1 MAASNW
7 PRASW
12 DWEEPERGTGPT
24 CAADTWAPPPS
35 SEAPRTAPSS
45 ATDGS
50 AGNGKAGRPAA
61 PSSAPAAAAGR
72 DHDVVLVGS
81 GGGGLRC
88 GRGRPGCRSHRCR
101 HKCGFGVVGF
111 GWPPLAVVPVL
122 VPCTLVPL
130 ADSIRSKFVSNRAA
144 NEFRVPLRT
153 RSSMILTEIAADR
166 VIGWPRLVDR
176 RGARGCCCFPLVP
189 LTFNQQLIDAPSSR
203 KLGSFPLQRSQH
215 VQLRVG

>member
-1 MAASNW
+1 MARAKGRVAELAASNW

-35 SEAPRTAPSS
+35 SEAPRTAQSS

-50 AGNGKAGRPAA
+50 AGNGNAGTGRPAA
-61 PSSAPAAAAGR
+61 PSSAAGGR
-72 DHDVVLVGS
+72 DHDAVLVGS

-101 HKCGFGVVGF
+101 NKCGFGVVGF

-122 VPCTLVPL
+122 VPCTVVPL
-130 ADSIRSKFVSNRAA
+130 ANSIRSKFVSNQAG
-144 NEFRVPLRT
+144 NEFRVPFSTCSLL
-153 RSSMILTEIAADR
+153 ILSEIAAKDLGVPCPPR
-166 VIGWPRLVDR
+166 VT
-176 RGARGCCCFPLVP
+176 A
-189 LTFNQQLIDAPSSR
+189 APSHFGR
-203 KLGSFPLQRSQH
+203 
-215 VQLRVG
+215 LRPNPNGVKGMFG